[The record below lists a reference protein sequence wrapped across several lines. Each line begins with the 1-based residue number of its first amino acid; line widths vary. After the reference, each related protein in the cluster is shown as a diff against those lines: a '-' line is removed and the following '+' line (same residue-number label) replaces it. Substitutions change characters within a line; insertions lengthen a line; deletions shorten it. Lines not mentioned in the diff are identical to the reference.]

1 MSARSRLSSQATHG
15 ITEMISSR
23 VASQLGSFL
32 ILLLKLFF
40 FFTGNILMS
49 KFYVGHWRAQEGGNV
64 PFLSQFQQFPQCVAS
79 DAFTIASDF
88 FIEDLQRNLANFDEI
103 KKMQSLHLK
112 KGHSWI
118 PKYVSQLMLPIQKND
133 NTLQNCVRFVSF

>member
-1 MSARSRLSSQATHG
+1 M
-15 ITEMISSR
+15 
-23 VASQLGSFL
+23 
-32 ILLLKLFF
+32 
-40 FFTGNILMS
+40 GNILMS

-112 KGHSWI
+112 K
-118 PKYVSQLMLPIQKND
+118 YVSQLMLPIQKND
-133 NTLQNCVRFVSF
+133 KTLQSNVRFFL

>member
-1 MSARSRLSSQATHG
+1 
-15 ITEMISSR
+15 
-23 VASQLGSFL
+23 
-32 ILLLKLFF
+32 
-40 FFTGNILMS
+40 MS

-112 KGHSWI
+112 KGNSWI

-133 NTLQNCVRFVSF
+133 NTLQNCVRFVFLK